1 MALAH
6 AILALL
12 VDCPQSGY
20 DLTKSFEESVGCFWK
35 ATHQQ
40 IYRELAKLEAQ
51 GCLKSAIVL
60 QDGRPDKKLYTV
72 TDTGQQHLTSWIAE
86 PCDTTPIKEALL
98 VKVFVG
104 SLVPIHVIRQQ
115 LAHHRQLH
123 AAQLAH
129 YRQLEAT
136 FFQTPESLSLKDK
149 LQYLVLRKGVRYET
163 DWLDWCDEALACL
176 QDEGKEGVEVV
187 GRTRSKD

>member
-12 VDCPQSGY
+12 VDCPKSGY

-51 GCLKSAIVL
+51 GWLQSAVVL

-72 TDTGQQHLTSWIAE
+72 TDMGQHQLTHWIAE

-98 VKVFVG
+98 VKIFVG
-104 SLVPIHVIRQQ
+104 SLVPLQVVRQQ
-115 LAHHRQLH
+115 LTHHRQLH
-123 AAQLAH
+123 VDQLAH

-163 DWLDWCDEALACL
+163 DWIDWCDEALACL
-176 QDEGKEGVEVV
+176 REEGEGLEDGVK
-187 GRTRSKD
+187 TRSDD

>member
-35 ATHQQ
+35 ASHQQ

-51 GCLKSAIVL
+51 GWLQSEIVP

-72 TDTGQQHLTSWIAE
+72 TDRGRHHLTNWIAE

-98 VKVFVG
+98 VKVFAG
-104 SLVPIHVIRQQ
+104 SLVPVHVIRQQ
-115 LAHHRQLH
+115 LMHHRQIH
-123 AAQLAH
+123 ADQLAV

-136 FFQTPESLSLKDK
+136 FFQTPESLPLKEK
-149 LQYLVLRKGVRYET
+149 LQYLVLRNGIRYEA
-163 DWLDWCDEALACL
+163 DRIDWCDEALAYL
-176 QDEGKEGVEVV
+176 LEEGKEE
-187 GRTRSKD
+187 

>member
-12 VDCPQSGY
+12 VDFPQSGY

-51 GCLKSAIVL
+51 GWLQSAIVP

-72 TDTGQQHLTSWIAE
+72 TDLGHHHLTQWIAE
-86 PCDTTPIKEALL
+86 PCDTTSIKEALL

-115 LAHHRQLH
+115 LAQHRQLH
-123 AAQLAH
+123 AKQLAD

-136 FFQTPESLSLKDK
+136 FFQTPASLSLKEK

-163 DWLDWCDEALACL
+163 DWIDWCDEALACL
-176 QDEGKEGVEVV
+176 LGEETEVEAAE
-187 GRTRSKD
+187 RTQSED